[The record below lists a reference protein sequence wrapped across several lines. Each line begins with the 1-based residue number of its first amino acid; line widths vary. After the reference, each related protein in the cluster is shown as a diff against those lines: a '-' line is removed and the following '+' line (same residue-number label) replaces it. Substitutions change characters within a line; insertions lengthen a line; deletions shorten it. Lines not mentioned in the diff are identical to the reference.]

1 MAVFRIPSSF
11 TSLRYLYATQ
21 EFLSVKKSRAV
32 NVLVA
37 SRVGAATVAADVLA
51 VPVMSGEPADPV
63 LLELDPAAAAFVAS
77 GEHGGRLHE
86 VLLLPAAAG
95 LATPRILLYG
105 LGAAADL
112 DGSRL
117 RFAHQEMVGVAR
129 KFGHGRIAVLRA
141 GALRPADLGPVI
153 EGCVAGSWDRR
164 ARSTG
169 GHPAPLTEL
178 ILVGFGDA
186 PAGAVDVFRR
196 LGEATARAREWQNM
210 PANELGPNRL
220 EAIARELAGRLELD
234 CETLGAEALT
244 AGGYNLLAAVGAA
257 SDDEPRLIRLTY
269 RGGASDGPSLAL
281 VGKGITFDSGGLS
294 LKSADGMVKMR
305 GDMGGAA
312 AVLAA
317 IEVVAESRL
326 AINVMAVIAVAENL
340 PGRGAQRP
348 GDVWT
353 SASGKTV
360 EVLNTDAEGRLVL
373 ADAITYALRSG
384 ATHVVDLATLTGDAR
399 AALGH
404 AASAAVSNDDTLWEQ
419 VAAAAEAAG
428 DRVWRLP
435 IYPDFRAL
443 LQSQSADLKNSDYGE
458 AGVITAAMF
467 IGEFVEGRPWVHL
480 DIAGSHWNEN
490 QAHRDIPRGPLGAG
504 TRLCYRLAE
513 LMAAQST
520 KR

>member
-1 MAVFRIPSSF
+1 MKESHRVQLAVVSHPG
-11 TSLRYLYATQ
+11 
-21 EFLSVKKSRAV
+21 E
-32 NVLVA
+32 
-37 SRVGAATVAADVLA
+37 VGAVDADVLA
-51 VPVMSGEPADPV
+51 IPVMSGAQSDSALTQVDPR
-63 LLELDPAAAAFVAS
+63 AARFVAS
-77 GEHGGRLHE
+77 GEHTGCLHE
-86 VLLLPAAAG
+86 VLLLPAGEG
-95 LATPRILLYG
+95 LGSPRILLYG

-117 RFAHQEMVGVAR
+117 RFAHQEMVRTAR
-129 KFGHGRIAVLRA
+129 EFGHGRIAVLRA
-141 GALRPADLGPVI
+141 GALRNSDVGAVI

-164 ARSTG
+164 GRSTG
-169 GHPAPLTEL
+169 RHPAPLTAL
-178 ILVGFGDA
+178 TLVGFGDA
-186 PAGAVDVFRR
+186 PDAVVDVSRR
-196 LGEATARAREWQNM
+196 LGEATARAREWQNA
-210 PANELGPNRL
+210 PANELGPDQL
-220 EAIARELAGRLELD
+220 EAIAREMADRLGLD
-234 CETLGAEALT
+234 CETLGAEALR

-257 SDDEPRLIRLTY
+257 SEQEPRLIRLTY
-269 RGGASDGPSLAL
+269 RGAAKDERNLAL
-281 VGKGITFDSGGLS
+281 IGKGITFDSGGLS
-294 LKSADGMVKMR
+294 LKSADWMVKMR

-317 IEVVAESRL
+317 IEVVAESGL
-326 AINVMAVIAVAENL
+326 AINVMAVIAAAENL

-373 ADAITYALRSG
+373 ADAATYAIRSG
-384 ATHVVDLATLTGDAR
+384 ATHLVDLATLTSDAR

-404 AASAAVSNDDTLWEQ
+404 AASAAVSNDDRLWGL
-419 VAAAAEAAG
+419 VAAAGEAAG

-435 IYPDFRAL
+435 IYPDFRPL
-443 LQSQSADLKNSDYGE
+443 IQSQSADLKNADYGE

-490 QAHRDIPRGPLGAG
+490 QQHKDIPRGPLGAG

-513 LMAAQST
+513 LMAAQSNGGDSHAV
-520 KR
+520 R

>member
-1 MAVFRIPSSF
+1 MS
-11 TSLRYLYATQ
+11 
-21 EFLSVKKSRAV
+21 
-32 NVLVA
+32 
-37 SRVGAATVAADVLA
+37 GAA
-51 VPVMSGEPADPV
+51 ADPV
-63 LLELDPAAAAFVAS
+63 LSQFDPGLAQFVAS

-86 VLLLPAAAG
+86 VLLLPARSG
-95 LATPRILLYG
+95 VATTRVLLYG
-105 LGAAADL
+105 LGSASDL

-117 RFAHQEMVGVAR
+117 RFAHQEMVRTAR
-129 KFGHGRIAVLRA
+129 EFGHGRIAVLRA
-141 GALRPADLGPVI
+141 AALKQSDLGAVI
-153 EGCVAGSWDRR
+153 EGSIAGSWDRR
-164 ARSTG
+164 GRSTG
-169 GHPAPLTEL
+169 RHPAPLTEL
-178 ILVGFGDA
+178 TLVGFGDSQNS
-186 PAGAVDVFRR
+186 VVEVSRR
-196 LGEATARAREWQNM
+196 LGEATARAREWQNA
-210 PANELGPNRL
+210 PANELGPDQL
-220 EAIARELAGRLELD
+220 EAIAREMADRLELD
-234 CETLGAEALT
+234 CEILGAAGLT
-244 AGGYNLLAAVGAA
+244 EGGYRLLAAVGAA
-257 SDDEPRLIRLTY
+257 SEQEPRLIRLKY
-269 RGGASDGPSLAL
+269 RGAAGDEPNLAL

-294 LKSADGMVKMR
+294 LKSADWMVKMR

-317 IEVVAESRL
+317 FEVIAESRL
-326 AINVMAVIAVAENL
+326 GINVMAIIAAAENL

-373 ADAITYALRSG
+373 ADAMTYAIRSG
-384 ATHVVDLATLTGDAR
+384 ATHLVDLATLTSDAR

-404 AASAAVSNDDTLWEQ
+404 AASAAVSNDDRLWGL
-419 VAAAAEAAG
+419 VAEAAEAAG

-435 IYPDFRAL
+435 IYPDFLAL
-443 LQSQSADLKNSDYGE
+443 IQSQSADLKNADYGE

-490 QAHRDIPRGPLGAG
+490 QQHKDIPRGPLGAG

-513 LMAAQST
+513 LMAAQSDGGAADA

>member
-1 MAVFRIPSSF
+1 
-11 TSLRYLYATQ
+11 
-21 EFLSVKKSRAV
+21 VKEDHPVRV
-32 NVLVA
+32 VLA
-37 SRVGAATVAADVLA
+37 SRNDKAAEVDADALA
-51 VPVMSGEPADPV
+51 VPVMSGAAADQV
-63 LLELDPAAAAFVAS
+63 LAGLDPSVAAFVAS

-86 VLLLPAAAG
+86 ILLLPSGAG
-95 LATPRILLYG
+95 VSSPRILLYG
-105 LGAAADL
+105 LGAPADL

-117 RFAHQEMVGVAR
+117 RFGHQEMVRV
-129 KFGHGRIAVLRA
+129 GREYGFSKIAVVRA
-141 GALRPADLGPVI
+141 GALRPADFGPVI
-153 EGCVAGSWDRR
+153 EGCIAGTWDRR

-169 GHPAPLTEL
+169 RHPAPLTDL

-186 PAGAVDVFRR
+186 PSGEVDASRR

-210 PANELGPNRL
+210 PANELGPGSL
-220 EAIARELAGRLELD
+220 ETVARALSERFSLD
-234 CETLGAEALT
+234 CEVIGGEALM

-257 SDDEPRLIRLTY
+257 SDDGPRLIRLNY
-269 RGGASDGPSLAL
+269 QGGAGDGPNLAL

-294 LKSADGMVKMR
+294 LKSDDAMVKMR

-317 IEVVAESRL
+317 IQVIAESRL
-326 AINVMAVIAVAENL
+326 AINVMAVVAAAENL

-384 ATHVVDLATLTGDAR
+384 ATHIVDLATLTGDAR

-404 AASAAVSNDDTLWEQ
+404 AASAAVSNDDAFWEQ
-419 VAAAAEAAG
+419 VAAAGEVAG

-435 IYPDFRAL
+435 IYPDFREL
-443 LQSQSADLKNSDYGE
+443 IQSQSADLKNAYYGE

-467 IGEFVEGRPWVHL
+467 IGEFVDGRPWVHL

-490 QAHRDIPRGPLGAG
+490 PSHRDIPRGPLGAG

-513 LMAAQST
+513 LMAAQSAGSSAHA
-520 KR
+520 RI

>member
-1 MAVFRIPSSF
+1 MKESQPVQVSLSSG
-11 TSLRYLYATQ
+11 R
-21 EFLSVKKSRAV
+21 
-32 NVLVA
+32 
-37 SRVGAATVAADVLA
+37 GAASIAADVLA
-51 VPVMSGEPADPV
+51 IPVMSGESPDQV
-63 LLELDPAAAAFVAS
+63 LRDLDPGAAAFAAS
-77 GEHGGRLHE
+77 GEHAGRLHE
-86 VLLLPAAAG
+86 VLLLPGRAG
-95 LATPRILLYG
+95 LASPRVLLYG

-117 RFAHQEMVGVAR
+117 RFAHQEMVRAAR
-129 KFGHGRIAVLRA
+129 EFGHGKIAVLRA
-141 GALRPADLGPVI
+141 GALREADLGAVV

-164 ARSTG
+164 GRSTG
-169 GHPAPLTEL
+169 RRPAVLTD
-178 ILVGFGDA
+178 LVLAGFGDLPEA
-186 PAGAVDVFRR
+186 ELDLARR
-196 LGEATARAREWQNM
+196 LGEATARAREWQNA
-210 PANELGPNRL
+210 PANELGPELL
-220 EAIARELAGRLELD
+220 EAIARELADRLGLE
-234 CETLGAEALT
+234 CETLGTEALI
-244 AGGYNLLAAVGAA
+244 AGGYRLLAAVGAA
-257 SDDEPRLIRLTY
+257 SDQEPRLIRLAY
-269 RGGASDGPSLAL
+269 RGAAKEKRSLAL
-281 VGKGITFDSGGLS
+281 IGKGITFDSGGLS

-317 IEVVAESRL
+317 IQVVAESRL
-326 AINVMAVIAVAENL
+326 AINVMAVIAAAENL

-373 ADAITYALRSG
+373 ADAVTYAIRSG
-384 ATHVVDLATLTGDAR
+384 ATHLVDLATLTGDTR

-404 AASAAVSNDDTLWEQ
+404 AASAAISNDDQLWGQ
-419 VAAAAEAAG
+419 VAAAAEVAG

-443 LQSQSADLKNSDYGE
+443 IQSQSADLKNADYGE
-458 AGVITAAMF
+458 AGVITAGMF

-490 QAHRDIPRGPLGAG
+490 QQHKDIPRGPLGAG

-513 LMAAQST
+513 RMAAQSD
-520 KR
+520 RGHADAAR

>member
-1 MAVFRIPSSF
+1 VKEGRPV
-11 TSLRYLYATQ
+11 
-21 EFLSVKKSRAV
+21 SV
-32 NVLVA
+32 VLGSA
-37 SRVGAATVAADVLA
+37 PGGAAAVDADVLA
-51 VPVMSGEPADPV
+51 VAVTSRSPEADRV
-63 LLELDPAAAAFVAS
+63 LIDLDPAAAAFVTS

-86 VLLLPAAAG
+86 VLFLPARSG
-95 LATPRILLYG
+95 MSSPRVLLYG

-117 RFAHQEMVGVAR
+117 RFAHQEMVRAAR
-129 KFGHGRIAVLRA
+129 EYGCGRIAVVRS
-141 GALRPADLGPVI
+141 GALRPADFGAVI
-153 EGCVAGSWDRR
+153 EGCVSGGWDRR

-169 GHPAPLTEL
+169 RHPAELTEL
-178 ILVGFGDA
+178 TLVGFGDA
-186 PAGAVDVFRR
+186 TPAEIEVSRR

-210 PANELGPNRL
+210 PANELGPGRL
-220 EAIARELAGRLELD
+220 EAVAREIADRLALD
-234 CETLGAEALT
+234 CEVLDAKALKAT
-244 AGGYNLLAAVGAA
+244 GYNLLAAVGGA
-257 SDDEPRLIRLTY
+257 SDDEPRLIRLQY
-269 RGGASDGPSLAL
+269 RGGGADGPTLAL

-294 LKSADGMVKMR
+294 LKS
-305 GDMGGAA
+305 DMGGAA

-317 IEVVAESRL
+317 IEVIAESRL
-326 AINVMAVIAVAENL
+326 AIDVMAVIAAAENL

-348 GDVWT
+348 GDVWK

-373 ADAITYALRSG
+373 ADAITYAVRSG
-384 ATHVVDLATLTGDAR
+384 ATHILDLATLTGDAR

-404 AASAAVSNDDTLWEQ
+404 AASAAVSNDDRLWEQ
-419 VAAAAEAAG
+419 VAAAGEAAG

-435 IYPDFRAL
+435 IYPDFREL
-443 LQSQSADLKNSDYGE
+443 IQSQSADLKNAYYGE

-513 LMAAQST
+513 LMAAEST
-520 KR
+520 RGDAVAGP

>member
-1 MAVFRIPSSF
+1 VKEGR
-11 TSLRYLYATQ
+11 
-21 EFLSVKKSRAV
+21 SVR
-32 NVLVA
+32 VA
-37 SRVGAATVAADVLA
+37 LASVAGAAAEVDADMLA
-51 VPVMSGEPADPV
+51 VAVMSRSPEADRV
-63 LLELDPAAAAFVAS
+63 LSELDPAAAAFVAS
-77 GEHGGRLHE
+77 GEHRGRLHE
-86 VLLLPAAAG
+86 ILFLPARSG
-95 LATPRILLYG
+95 MSSPRILLYG

-117 RFAHQEMVGVAR
+117 RFAHQEMVRSAR
-129 KFGHGRIAVLRA
+129 EAGCGRIAVLRA
-141 GALRPADLGPVI
+141 GALRQADFGAVI
-153 EGCVAGSWDRR
+153 EGCVSGRWDRR

-169 GHPAPLTEL
+169 HRPAELTEL
-178 ILVGFGDA
+178 TLAGFGDPP
-186 PAGAVDVFRR
+186 PAEIAVSLR

-210 PANELGPNRL
+210 PANELGPGHL
-220 EAIARELAGRLELD
+220 EAVARDIGERMALD
-234 CETLGAEALT
+234 CEVLGTKALK
-244 AGGYNLLAAVGAA
+244 ASGYNLLAAVGGA
-257 SDDEPRLIRLTY
+257 SDDEPRLIRLQY
-269 RGGASDGPSLAL
+269 RGAVAGGPNLAL

-294 LKSADGMVKMR
+294 LKSDDAMVKMR

-317 IEVVAESRL
+317 IEVIAESRL
-326 AINVMAVIAVAENL
+326 AIDVMAVIATAENL

-404 AASAAVSNDDTLWEQ
+404 AASAAVSNDDGLWKLM
-419 VAAAAEAAG
+419 AAAGEAAG

-435 IYPDFRAL
+435 IYPDFKEL
-443 LQSQSADLKNSDYGE
+443 IQSQSADLKNAYYGE

-513 LMAAQST
+513 SMAAES
-520 KR
+520 KGEHADAHA

>member
-1 MAVFRIPSSF
+1 MIKGQPI
-11 TSLRYLYATQ
+11 Q
-21 EFLSVKKSRAV
+21 
-32 NVLVA
+32 VA
-37 SRVGAATVAADVLA
+37 LTAAVGAAAKVDADVLA
-51 VPVMSGEPADPV
+51 VPVMSGAPADQV
-63 LLELDPAAAAFVAS
+63 LVDLDPVAAAFVAS

-86 VLLLPAAAG
+86 VLLLPAPSG
-95 LATPRILLYG
+95 MTCPRVLLYG

-117 RFAHQEMVGVAR
+117 RFAHQEMVRVGR
-129 KFGHGRIAVLRA
+129 EHGYGRIAVLRA

-153 EGCVAGSWDRR
+153 EGCVSGSWDRR

-169 GHPAPLTEL
+169 RHPAALSEL

-186 PAGAVDVFRR
+186 PPADVDLFRR

-210 PANELGPNRL
+210 PANELGPDRM
-220 EAIARELAGRLELD
+220 EALARELALRSALEVEVLR
-234 CETLGAEALT
+234 TEALK

-257 SDDEPRLIRLTY
+257 SDQEPRLIRLNH
-269 RGGASDGPSLAL
+269 RGGRAGGPHLAL
-281 VGKGITFDSGGLS
+281 VGKGISFDSGGLS
-294 LKSADGMVKMR
+294 LKSDDAMVKMR

-317 IEVVAESRL
+317 IEVIAESKL
-326 AINVMAVIAVAENL
+326 AINVTAVIAAAENL

-384 ATHVVDLATLTGDAR
+384 ATHILDLATLTGDAR

-404 AASAAVSNDDTLWEQ
+404 AASAAVSNDEGLWQQ
-419 VAAAAEAAG
+419 VAAAGEAAG

-435 IYPDFRAL
+435 IYPDFKEL
-443 LQSQSADLKNSDYGE
+443 IQSQSADLKNAYYGE

-490 QAHRDIPRGPLGAG
+490 QSHRDIPRGPLGAG

-520 KR
+520 PGDDNARS

>member
-1 MAVFRIPSSF
+1 VKEGRPV
-11 TSLRYLYATQ
+11 
-21 EFLSVKKSRAV
+21 SV
-32 NVLVA
+32 VLTA
-37 SRVGAATVAADVLA
+37 APGGAAAVDADVLA
-51 VPVMSGEPADPV
+51 IAVTSRSPEADRV
-63 LLELDPAAAAFVAS
+63 LIDLDPATAAFVTS
-77 GEHGGRLHE
+77 GEHSGRLHE
-86 VLLLPAAAG
+86 VLFLPARSG
-95 LATPRILLYG
+95 MSSPRILLYG

-117 RFAHQEMVGVAR
+117 RFAHQEMVRAAR
-129 KFGHGRIAVLRA
+129 EYGCGRIGVLRS
-141 GALRPADLGPVI
+141 GALRPADSGAVI
-153 EGCVAGSWDRR
+153 EGCVSGGWDRR

-169 GHPAPLTEL
+169 RHPAELTEL
-178 ILVGFGDA
+178 TLVGFGDA
-186 PAGAVDVFRR
+186 TPAEIEVSRR

-210 PANELGPNRL
+210 PANELGPGRL
-220 EAIARELAGRLELD
+220 EAVAREIADRLALD
-234 CETLGAEALT
+234 CEVLDAKALK
-244 AGGYNLLAAVGAA
+244 ASGYNLLAAVGGA
-257 SDDEPRLIRLTY
+257 SDDEPRLIRLQY
-269 RGGASDGPSLAL
+269 RGGATAGPTLAL

-294 LKSADGMVKMR
+294 LKSDDAMVKMR

-317 IEVVAESRL
+317 IEVIAESRL
-326 AINVMAVIAVAENL
+326 AIDVMAVIAVAENL

-373 ADAITYALRSG
+373 ADAITYAVRSG
-384 ATHVVDLATLTGDAR
+384 ATHILDLATLTGDAR

-404 AASAAVSNDDTLWEQ
+404 AASAAVSNDDRLWEQ
-419 VAAAAEAAG
+419 VAAAGEAAG

-435 IYPDFRAL
+435 IYPDFREL
-443 LQSQSADLKNSDYGE
+443 IQSQSADLKNAYYGE

-490 QAHRDIPRGPLGAG
+490 QSHRDIPRGPLGAG

-513 LMAAQST
+513 LMAAEST
-520 KR
+520 RGDAVAGP

>member
-1 MAVFRIPSSF
+1 VKEFHPVRVAL
-11 TSLRYLYATQ
+11 TSGRG
-21 EFLSVKKSRAV
+21 
-32 NVLVA
+32 
-37 SRVGAATVAADVLA
+37 GAASVAADVLA
-51 VPVMSGEPADPV
+51 IPVMSGAPPDQV
-63 LLELDPAAAAFVAS
+63 LQELDPGAAAFAAS
-77 GEHGGRLHE
+77 GEHSGRLHE
-86 VLLLPAAAG
+86 VLLLPARAG
-95 LATPRILLYG
+95 LASPRVLLYG
-105 LGAAADL
+105 LGAIADL

-117 RFAHQEMVGVAR
+117 RFAHQEMVRAAR
-129 KFGHGRIAVLRA
+129 EFGHGRVAVVRA
-141 GALRPADLGPVI
+141 GGLREADRGAVI

-164 ARSTG
+164 GRSTG
-169 GHPAPLTEL
+169 RHPAALTEL
-178 ILVGFGDA
+178 TLAGFGDA
-186 PAGAVDVFRR
+186 PEAEIDLSRR
-196 LGEATARAREWQNM
+196 LGEATARAREWQNA
-210 PANELGPNRL
+210 PANELGPDRL
-220 EAIARELAGRLELD
+220 EAIAREIADRLGLE

-244 AGGYNLLAAVGAA
+244 TGGYRLLAAVGAA
-257 SDDEPRLIRLTY
+257 SEQEPRLIRLKY
-269 RGGASDGPSLAL
+269 RGGATDEPSLAL

-317 IEVVAESRL
+317 IQVVAESRL
-326 AINVMAVIAVAENL
+326 AINVMAVIAAAENL

-384 ATHVVDLATLTGDAR
+384 ATHIVDLATLTGDAR

-404 AASAAVSNDDTLWEQ
+404 AASAAVSNNDRLWEQ
-419 VAAAAEAAG
+419 VAAAGEAAG

-435 IYPDFRAL
+435 IYPDFRPL
-443 LQSQSADLKNSDYGE
+443 IQSQSADLKNSDYGE

-490 QAHRDIPRGPLGAG
+490 QRHRDIPRGPLGAG

-520 KR
+520 GGHADAGD